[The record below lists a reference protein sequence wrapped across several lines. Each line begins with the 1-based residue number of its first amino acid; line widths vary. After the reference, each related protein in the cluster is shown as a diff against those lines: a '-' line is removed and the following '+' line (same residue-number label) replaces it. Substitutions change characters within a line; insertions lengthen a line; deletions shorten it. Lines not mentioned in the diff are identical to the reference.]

1 MKGGT
6 DSMAA
11 QSRRMEK
18 TMAYGQ
24 YVRGNTVRQAQPDY
38 VHVHSERPAH
48 RENGRTRHMSFSYL
62 LFLSGALIIAGLI
75 LTWYITM
82 QSEITNSVKHISTLE
97 SQLNDMKQEND
108 EAYNKAN
115 SSRDL
120 EEIKKIAIQEYG
132 MQYADQGQIVTYSD
146 EGGNDYVRQNADIP
160 DAGGK

>member
-1 MKGGT
+1 
-6 DSMAA
+6 MATS
-11 QSRRMEK
+11 QGRRMQYSGSN
-18 TMAYGQ
+18 TTGRTAY
-24 YVRGNTVRQAQPDY
+24 VNGNAVRQTEPDY
-38 VHVHSERPAH
+38 VQVHSRRTAQRTNH
-48 RENGRTRHMSFSYL
+48 RARHMTFGYL
-62 LFLSGALIIAGLI
+62 LFLSGALILAGLI

-97 SQLNDMKQEND
+97 SQLNELKQEND

-160 DAGGK
+160 DASGK

>member
-1 MKGGT
+1 
-6 DSMAA
+6 MAV

-24 YVRGNTVRQAQPDY
+24 YVHGNTVRQSQPDY
-38 VHVHSERPAH
+38 VHVHSERPIR
-48 RENGRTRHMSFSYL
+48 RENEKPHHMSFGYL
-62 LFLSGALIIAGLI
+62 LFLSGALIVAGLI

-160 DAGGK
+160 DATGK